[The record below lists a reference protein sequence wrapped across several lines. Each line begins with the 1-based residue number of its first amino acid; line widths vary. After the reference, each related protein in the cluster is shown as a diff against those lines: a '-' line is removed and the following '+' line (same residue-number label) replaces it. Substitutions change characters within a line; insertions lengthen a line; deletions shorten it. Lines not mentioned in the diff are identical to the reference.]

1 MASTPASELVFSSSN
16 VNTEVF
22 LPQVDRHETANIPRR
37 MISSNGADMAG
48 ILGGLAELNLGARP
62 VLVNHTNII
71 NIGTIPE
78 SNEVIEISDIVPDT
92 RPALPSRYAVQK
104 ARQLELLAKQA
115 SSATT
120 DVELS
125 RLVLEF
131 IQVMLSNTGRTLTRP
146 AFQFLDMLY
155 KQLNDPSALAQP
167 GKWVSSITRGD
178 LELIIVGSLSG
189 CPIPDP
195 SASQYQRRKSSHR
208 DSNWVL

>member
-1 MASTPASELVFSSSN
+1 
-16 VNTEVF
+16 
-22 LPQVDRHETANIPRR
+22 

-78 SNEVIEISDIVPDT
+78 SNEISDIVPDT
-92 RPALPSRYAVQK
+92 RPPPPSRYAVQK

-131 IQVMLSNTGRTLTRP
+131 IQVMLSNSGRTLTRP

-155 KQLNDPSALAQP
+155 KQLNDPSALAQS
-167 GKWVSSITRGD
+167 GK
-178 LELIIVGSLSG
+178 
-189 CPIPDP
+189 
-195 SASQYQRRKSSHR
+195 
-208 DSNWVL
+208 

>member
-62 VLVNHTNII
+62 VLVNHTNLINTI
-71 NIGTIPE
+71 ARDSQQNIGTIPE

-167 GKWVSSITRGD
+167 GK
-178 LELIIVGSLSG
+178 
-189 CPIPDP
+189 
-195 SASQYQRRKSSHR
+195 
-208 DSNWVL
+208 

>member
-131 IQVMLSNTGRTLTRP
+131 IQVMLSNSGRTLTRP

-155 KQLNDPSALAQP
+155 KQLNDPSALAQS
-167 GKWVSSITRGD
+167 GK
-178 LELIIVGSLSG
+178 
-189 CPIPDP
+189 
-195 SASQYQRRKSSHR
+195 
-208 DSNWVL
+208 

>member
-131 IQVMLSNTGRTLTRP
+131 IQVMLSNSGRTLTRP

-155 KQLNDPSALAQP
+155 KQLNDPSALAQS

-189 CPIPDP
+189 CPVPDP
-195 SASQYQRRKSSHR
+195 SVSQYQRRKSSHR